1 MALETH
7 TLAPAGSTATGAY
20 ASVAVPANYDAI
32 GFQINST
39 AGGTSAT
46 LTFQGS
52 LDGVNWFD
60 VAYVTDATDT
70 AAVAGRTLNPSS
82 SLVQWLSNP
91 VARKYA
97 FFRLNVSANTGI
109 TFSATLYQI
118 IS

>member
-7 TLAPAGSTATGAY
+7 PLAPAGSTATGAY

-32 GFQINST
+32 GFQIDAV
-39 AGGTSAT
+39 AGGTSASVK
-46 LTFQGS
+46 FQGS
-52 LDGVNWFD
+52 LDGSSWFD
-60 VAYVTDATDT
+60 IAYVTDATDT
-70 AAVAGRTLNPSS
+70 AATTARTLNPSS

-91 VARKYA
+91 VARKFA
-97 FFRLNVSANTGI
+97 FFRLNVVSNTGV